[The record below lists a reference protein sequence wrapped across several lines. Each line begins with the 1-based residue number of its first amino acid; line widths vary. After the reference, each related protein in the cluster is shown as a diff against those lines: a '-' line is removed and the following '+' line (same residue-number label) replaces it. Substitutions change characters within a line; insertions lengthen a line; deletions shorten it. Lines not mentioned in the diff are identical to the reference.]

1 MQACVDW
8 VLIVF
13 GAQVIKKKRPVRSVF
28 PDYLSISYDYNFF
41 DVVKNRTLNKFTKI
55 NLKEIETSCRST
67 HQRCSIKKRR
77 FLETAQNSQENTCAR
92 VSFLVKFLI
101 SFFKKETL
109 AQVFSCE
116 FCEIFCRTPLDDL
129 LLFKKRKCHANVL
142 QLLTIEKHFPK
153 TIN

>member
-101 SFFKKETL
+101 SFLRKRPWRRCFLVNFVRFFAEHLWTTCFFSRKE
-109 AQVFSCE
+109 
-116 FCEIFCRTPLDDL
+116 
-129 LLFKKRKCHANVL
+129 NV
-142 QLLTIEKHFPK
+142 TRMYF
-153 TIN
+153 NF